1 MLEEEATPTTSP
13 TTPATPTTPPT
24 PTDEPGII
32 SSILTTTESYVNY
45 FGKRFEDLCQYTGL
59 QVPNDGSPNLVERS
73 VTYVETY
80 TGALE
85 ETILSPPVLIET
97 IDSAVKR
104 ITSTTPTLD
113 NNTDKTVPPLPTIQ
127 QEEEEG
133 NYGLCAGDEV

>member
-1 MLEEEATPTTSP
+1 MLEEEAQPTSP
-13 TTPATPTTPPT
+13 TTTPSPT
-24 PTDEPGII
+24 PTDEQPGIV

-104 ITSTTPTLD
+104 ITSTTPALD

>member
-1 MLEEEATPTTSP
+1 MLEEEATSP
-13 TTPATPTTPPT
+13 TTPATPPPPPT

-104 ITSTTPTLD
+104 ITSTTPALD